1 MFSEDLTSVLRCALL
16 FLLDLFVPA
25 IATLR
30 PLKQSDPKA
39 AGRLPDSIRV
49 SDLNKRQPQNRPWHT
64 HEDCKAPG

>member
-1 MFSEDLTSVLRCALL
+1 MFSEDLTSVLRCTLL

-39 AGRLPDSIRV
+39 AHKLPERI
-49 SDLNKRQPQNRPWHT
+49 
-64 HEDCKAPG
+64 